1 MVICTEYSI
10 IKSNKIMK
18 RIITVCII
26 SLLII
31 SPNFV
36 SADSVSDLQAQIANL
51 MAQIQQLQLKLA
63 QMQGQSTTA
72 WCHTFNTDIGVGS
85 TGSEVY
91 ALSLALQKEGI
102 NLGKFD
108 SYDETA
114 ASAVS
119 TFQEKYRSEVLTRA
133 GLSSPTGYVG
143 ARTRAKLNLLYGC
156 GSTNVILPN
165 PVTPS
170 PVACTSDAKLCP
182 DGKTYV
188 SRIAPSCQFTAC
200 PTESWD
206 VAGSVQVGYPN
217 GGEEFLSEKGGF
229 IAKWKANQQ
238 PVNVYFVY
246 NDSSNNIA
254 QTLGT
259 NISGESLTVNVNA
272 DLLQKDVNRFK
283 LKVCLYAKSSVCDM
297 SDSSFS
303 FVSSI
308 NPPQILY
315 PLGGEMFSGGTTVY
329 VSWNPVT
336 YSGTFDVSIIGIN
349 SGNSY
354 IISQSVPVQATDKQS
369 ISWTPTA
376 GMYEKDTQFIVQ
388 VCRTGTTLCSKSN
401 SFTINF

>member
-1 MVICTEYSI
+1 MIR
-10 IKSNKIMK
+10 
-18 RIITVCII
+18 RIIVVCII
-26 SLLII
+26 SFLII

-36 SADSVSDLQAQIANL
+36 SADSISDLQTQIASLLAQIREL
-51 MAQIQQLQLKLA
+51 QSRIAQIH
-63 QMQGQSTTA
+63 GQNTTS

-85 TGSEVY
+85 SGNEVY

-143 ARTRAKLNLLYGC
+143 ARTRSKLNLLYGC
-156 GSTNVILPN
+156 NNTSITFP
-165 PVTPS
+165 TPIIAPI
-170 PVACTSDAKLCP
+170 PVACTTDAKLCS

-188 SRIAPSCQFTAC
+188 SRIAPSCQFAAC
-200 PTESWD
+200 PAESWD

-238 PVNVYFVY
+238 PVNIYLVY
-246 NDSSNNIA
+246 NDSSNNVA

-272 DLLQKDVNRFK
+272 DLLQKDANKFK
-283 LKVCLYAKSSVCDM
+283 LKVCLYAKISVCDM

-315 PLGGEMFSGGTTVY
+315 PLGGETFSGGTTVY

-376 GMYEKDTQFIVQ
+376 GMYERDTQFIVQ

-401 SFTINF
+401 GFTINF